1 MNNRQFDIYCQLWN
15 DLINGI
21 DLNNVKA
28 TIKYEEE
35 IEDYDC
41 VFAKTIALN
50 EYMYYKDIIRKLL
63 K

>member
-35 IEDYDC
+35 IEDYES
-41 VFAKTIALN
+41 VFARTIALN